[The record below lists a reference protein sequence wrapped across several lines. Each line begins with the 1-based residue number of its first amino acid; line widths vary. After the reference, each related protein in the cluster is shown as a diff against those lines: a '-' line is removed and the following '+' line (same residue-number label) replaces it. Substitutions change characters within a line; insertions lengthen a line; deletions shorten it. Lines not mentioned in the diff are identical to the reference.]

1 MTGTKNTSRDFLGEC
16 QWARI
21 EREALALHSALTSPE
36 LVARRFMSRSCC
48 RAVHAH
54 ERSRSSRPRR
64 LRADLLRLGVWR
76 LPVANFDDSE
86 LIGGKSQC
94 KNAPPVDTAPVC
106 PTYDRR
112 TTAAVA
118 PRTCVSHTATDP
130 SFAHDAMWRASSAH
144 GAARITPG
152 ALVPEWWCPYHKQG
166 RLGTFP
172 LFLFFSRGPQPTA
185 RQRARAAPS

>member
-1 MTGTKNTSRDFLGEC
+1 VQKRTARGHRARVPHVRPPHRRRSGT
-16 QWARI
+16 
-21 EREALALHSALTSPE
+21 
-36 LVARRFMSRSCC
+36 
-48 RAVHAH
+48 AH
-54 ERSRSSRPRR
+54 
-64 LRADLLRLGVWR
+64 V
-76 LPVANFDDSE
+76 
-86 LIGGKSQC
+86 
-94 KNAPPVDTAPVC
+94 
-106 PTYDRR
+106 
-112 TTAAVA
+112 
-118 PRTCVSHTATDP
+118 CVSHTATDP